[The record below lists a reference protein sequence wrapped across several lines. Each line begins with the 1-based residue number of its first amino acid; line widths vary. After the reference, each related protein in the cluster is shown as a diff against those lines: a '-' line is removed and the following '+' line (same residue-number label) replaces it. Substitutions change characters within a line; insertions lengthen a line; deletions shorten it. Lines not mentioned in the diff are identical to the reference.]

1 MIYTV
6 TLNPAL
12 DYILSADEIA
22 YGRVNRAKEAAVT
35 FGGKG
40 INQSVMLRNLGV
52 ESVALGFAGGYTGLK
67 LRQLLGSE
75 GVSHRLT
82 EISGETRINLKLRAQ
97 QETEINA
104 AGPTIRPLEL
114 MELTEQIGELCE
126 GDVLSLGG
134 SVPAGLEKSVL
145 KELIESAPNGV
156 FTVVDADGEV
166 LRLALQAGP
175 DLVKPN
181 IHEAAALLGTEA
193 DPDRS
198 EEICRALQKQ
208 GAKNVLLSM
217 GSRGAALLWG
227 EDHFVM
233 KAPSGSVKGTTGA
246 GDSLL
251 AGFLAGLSQKRDPAG
266 ALHLAVAAG
275 SATAFSGQLA
285 QGKTVQIIEN
295 LMRIR

>member
-75 GVSHRLT
+75 GIFHRLT

-104 AGPTIRPLEL
+104 AGPVIRPLEL
-114 MELTEQIGELCE
+114 MELTEQIGELLMT
-126 GDVLSLGG
+126 VTHLSRH
-134 SVPAGLEKSVL
+134 AK
-145 KELIESAPNGV
+145 
-156 FTVVDADGEV
+156 VDAEE
-166 LRLALQAGP
+166 ALS
-175 DLVKPN
+175 
-181 IHEAAALLGTEA
+181 HHT
-193 DPDRS
+193 DR
-198 EEICRALQKQ
+198 
-208 GAKNVLLSM
+208 
-217 GSRGAALLWG
+217 
-227 EDHFVM
+227 
-233 KAPSGSVKGTTGA
+233 
-246 GDSLL
+246 
-251 AGFLAGLSQKRDPAG
+251 
-266 ALHLAVAAG
+266 
-275 SATAFSGQLA
+275 
-285 QGKTVQIIEN
+285 IIDKIAEN
-295 LMRIR
+295 